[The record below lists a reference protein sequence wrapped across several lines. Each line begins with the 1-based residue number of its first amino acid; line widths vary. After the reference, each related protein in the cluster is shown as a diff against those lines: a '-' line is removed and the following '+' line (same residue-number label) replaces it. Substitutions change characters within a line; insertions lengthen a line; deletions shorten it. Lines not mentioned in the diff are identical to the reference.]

1 LSFHVFACVIMPEQ
15 ANLLL
20 SELESGTLPAR

>member
-1 LSFHVFACVIMPEQ
+1 LSFRVFACVIMLGH

-20 SELESGTLPAR
+20 SELEGGTLPAR

>member
-1 LSFHVFACVIMPEQ
+1 LSFRVFACVIMPEH

-20 SELESGTLPAR
+20 SELEGGTLQAR